1 MLLLNVP
8 LDQIQLFMFVL
19 LRVGAILFTLP
30 FLEARNVPVLV
41 KVCLAIAISIL
52 VIPQLTV
59 VTPSVFGDPVYLALG
74 VLTEV
79 GVGVVIG
86 LTLQLVISGIQLA
99 GQLAGFQMG
108 FAIAN
113 VVDPASSLQ
122 IPIISQFLNLFALLI
137 FFSINAHYYFIMALM
152 DSFERIAPFGA
163 QFDGRLLEL
172 IMKMTADIFV
182 VALKIGAPIT
192 VALLLANV
200 ALGLTA
206 RTVPQ
211 MQLFIVAMPLKIL
224 LGLFFLGISLPF
236 CMVFMQKAFTELGQ
250 TVIGMMR
257 LFQ

>member
-1 MLLLNVP
+1 MVLLNIP
-8 LDQIQLFMFVL
+8 LDQVQLFLFVL
-19 LRVGAILFTLP
+19 VRVGAILFTIP
-30 FLEARNVPVLV
+30 FLEARNVPVLL
-41 KVCLAIAISIL
+41 KAGLAVAFSIMI
-52 VIPQLTV
+52 VPQTASLAPAV
-59 VTPSVFGDPVYLALG
+59 VGNPVYLALG
-74 VLTEV
+74 IATEAAI
-79 GVGVVIG
+79 GIIIG
-86 LTLQLVISGIQLA
+86 LTFQLLIAGIQLA

-137 FFSINAHYYFIMALM
+137 FFAINAHYYFIMALM
-152 DSFERIAPFGA
+152 DAFHRIPPFGA
-163 QFDGRLLEL
+163 HFDGQLVPL
-172 IMKMTADIFV
+172 IMTMAANIFV
-182 VALKIGAPIT
+182 VAIKVGAPIT

-224 LGLFFLGISLPF
+224 LGLIFLALSLPF
-236 CMVFMQKAFTELGQ
+236 CMVFLQKGFTELGQ
-250 TVIGMMR
+250 TVVAMIR